1 MLPEHLPR
9 RRPGRSVA
17 LAALSAWP
25 FPQQTSHLLLTLF
38 SVFPGL
44 LGEPG
49 CERQDSTAP
58 SPAGTSELASPL
70 A

>member
-1 MLPEHLPR
+1 MLPAHLWR
-9 RRPGRSVA
+9 VA
-17 LAALSAWP
+17 LAPLSAWP
-25 FPQQTSHLLLTLF
+25 LGTQTSHLLLTLF
-38 SVFPGL
+38 SEFPGP

-58 SPAGTSELASPL
+58 SSSGVSELASPL